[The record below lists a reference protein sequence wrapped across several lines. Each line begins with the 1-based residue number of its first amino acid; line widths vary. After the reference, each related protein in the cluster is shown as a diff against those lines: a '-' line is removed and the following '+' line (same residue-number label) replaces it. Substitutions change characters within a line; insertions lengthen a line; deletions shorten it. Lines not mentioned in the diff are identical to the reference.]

1 MTIEEKFWQLFMI
14 PGDLNE
20 GEEKYKNGIFGFQVS
35 TQGNTDAAGQL
46 LNYSGRSTALETLK
60 KINSIQKYFVEK
72 TRLGIPIIAFDEAL
86 HGLVRD
92 EATAFPQAIALA
104 ATWDT
109 SLMNQVADC
118 YCEGNKEPGYST
130 DIISSCQYC

>member
-1 MTIEEKFWQLFMI
+1 MQL
-14 PGDLNE
+14 
-20 GEEKYKNGIFGFQVS
+20 
-35 TQGNTDAAGQL
+35 
-46 LNYSGRSTALETLK
+46 ALAE
-60 KINSIQKYFVEK
+60 KINAIQKYFVEK

-109 SLMNQVADC
+109 ADAVSVATAIANETKARGIRHIFRRWSILRLMFDGEEWKKLMAKILFLLQQW
-118 YCEGNKEPGYST
+118 E
-130 DIISSCQYC
+130 